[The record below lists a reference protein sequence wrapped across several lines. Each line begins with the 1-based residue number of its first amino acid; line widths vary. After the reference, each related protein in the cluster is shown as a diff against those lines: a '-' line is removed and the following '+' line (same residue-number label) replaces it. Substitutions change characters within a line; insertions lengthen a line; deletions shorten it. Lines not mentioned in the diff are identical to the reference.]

1 MTDRPYNQGLTAHA
15 FFLLAV
21 AIFGW
26 GISWPFLKIALAEIP
41 PFTFRG
47 LIAPTAALLIFGV
60 GFLLKFEISYPKG
73 QWREITLAA
82 ILNITVWHIFSAFGI
97 RLLGGGHASIIAYTM
112 PLWAVIL
119 SILFIG
125 EKSSPARIIGLVL
138 GMSGLGVLLSGEFG
152 ILKSAPAGVIFMVAS
167 AIGWGAG
174 TVVQKNFE
182 WRISTLSL
190 VGWQLVIGG
199 LPITIIAL
207 FLETPNWQNFSVA
220 AVGSTVFVLLIPIIM
235 CWFVWFKV
243 IEMLPVSICTISTL
257 LVPILGVVSSNI
269 ILGEAVGWREVF
281 SLLLICAALALVLK
295 PASGKSL
302 GNTSSPN

>member
-1 MTDRPYNQGLTAHA
+1 MKESTDNQGLTVQAY
-15 FFLLAV
+15 FLLGIV
-21 AIFGW
+21 IFGW

-47 LIAPTAALLIFGV
+47 LIAPTAALVIFGV
-60 GFLLKFEISYPKG
+60 GFLLKFKISYPKG

-82 ILNITVWHIFSAFGI
+82 FLNITVWHLFSAFGI

-125 EKSSPARIIGLVL
+125 EKSTRARIIGLVL
-138 GMSGLGVLLSGEFG
+138 GMSGLAVLLSGEFG
-152 ILKSAPAGVIFMVAS
+152 ILRSAPVGVFFMLAS

-174 TVVQKNFE
+174 TVVQKSFK

-207 FLETPNWQNFSVA
+207 FIETPNWLSISSM
-220 AVGSTVFVLLIPIIM
+220 AVGSTIFILLIPIIL
-235 CWFVWFKV
+235 CWFVWFRV
-243 IEMLPVSICTISTL
+243 IEMLPVSICTLSTL
-257 LVPILGVVSSNI
+257 LVPIIGVISSNI
-269 ILGEAVGWREVF
+269 ILGEEVGWREFV
-281 SLLLICAALALVLK
+281 SLLLICTALALVLK
-295 PASGKSL
+295 PTGGKSQ
-302 GNTSSPN
+302 GSNYNSE